1 MNKLKQKNILL
12 VEDQILIAMNE
23 SHQLREH
30 GYNVIHVLSG
40 EKAIDTVQK
49 AQEPFDL
56 ILMDIDLGKGI
67 DGTQAAQEIQKV
79 YNIPVLFLS
88 SHTEKDIVE
97 KTEKITSYG
106 YVAKDS
112 GITVLDASIKMAFK
126 LFEAH
131 KNISNQQDAL
141 QQSEK
146 TFRGAF
152 ETAAHGMAIVAIDGN
167 FLRVNQALCD
177 IVGYN
182 KNELEKIDSQSLTHS
197 DDLHADLK
205 SLQGLISGEEKSYK
219 MEKRYYHKLGHAVW
233 VLLSVSLVSDKNNKP
248 INFVSQVIDI
258 NGRKLAEQ
266 QNEYERKNKEA
277 LINNTEDLIW
287 SVNNNFEL
295 IASNNAFIN
304 TIKSHTGITIKT
316 GDGLKLEQFFSDGAL
331 DYWKKLYIRAF
342 SGESVIMEN
351 YNPEFKNI
359 PYSWREN
366 KINPI
371 YDGCNIIGV
380 ACYGRDI
387 TEKKRQEKLYILE
400 NEIMKLYSIKKASI
414 EKTIDY
420 LLNGIREIHP
430 SMLCSVLRLKNNR
443 LYNWSSQQLPKDYND
458 SIEGLLIG
466 MAQGSCGTAAY
477 SKEKI
482 IVTNI
487 STDPLWANYKEL
499 AEKYELRACWSH
511 PILDFKQN
519 VLATFAIYHKTI
531 RNMSNSEELTIERA
545 IIILKNIIEN
555 KISEEALAESIK
567 LHNLAQESIKKE
579 QIFSTR
585 IISAMR
591 DGFAVIDYKGT
602 QTDVN
607 QSFCEMTGFSR
618 KDLIGIE
625 ASKYPYWPP
634 EEFDNI
640 QAKFKKS
647 LELNFENFE
656 LIFMKKNGQRF
667 PVIVSPAQLVD
678 DNGNTII
685 FATIKDIT
693 EHKIAKQKIQ
703 KLLEEKELFLKEVH
717 HRTKNNM
724 NTMLSLLSIQS
735 QRLTE
740 PSAIEA
746 LKDAGERMR
755 SMMVLYDKLYITDNF
770 KELSIKDFFVSLI
783 DQIIKIFP
791 NSNFVK
797 IIKNIDDFILNTN
810 TLLSLGIMIN
820 ELITNS
826 MKHAFDD
833 NNINNEITIS
843 ASLKDNNATLIF
855 HDNGKGLDE
864 SVDLKTSLGFG
875 LILVDALTKQ
885 IGGQIKIERY
895 KGTKFIIEFIP

>member
-23 SHQLREH
+23 SFQLRQH

-49 AQEPFDL
+49 ANESFDL
-56 ILMDIDLGKGI
+56 ILMDIDLGRGI
-67 DGTQAAQEIQKV
+67 DGTQAAQEIQKEH
-79 YNIPVLFLS
+79 NIPVLFLS
-88 SHTEKDIVE
+88 SHTEKDVVE

-106 YVAKDS
+106 YVAKNS

-131 KNISNQQDAL
+131 KNISKQQDAL
-141 QQSEK
+141 QQSEH

-152 ETAAHGMAIVAIDGN
+152 ETAAHGMAIVDLDGS
-167 FLRVNQALCD
+167 FLKTNQAFCD
-177 IVGYN
+177 IVGYD
-182 KNELEKIDSQSLTHS
+182 KNELQKINFQSITHL
-197 DDLHADLK
+197 DDLDADLK
-205 SLQGLISGEEKSYK
+205 SLQGLISGVQKSYR
-219 MEKRYYHKLGHAVW
+219 MEKRYIHKSGHAVW
-233 VLLSVSLVSDKNNKP
+233 ALLSVSLVSDKNNKP
-248 INFVSQVIDI
+248 INFVSQAIDI
-258 NGRKLAEQ
+258 NRRKLAEQ

-287 SVNNNFEL
+287 SVSNNFEL
-295 IASNNAFIN
+295 ITSNNAFIN
-304 TIKSHTGITIKT
+304 TIKSYTGITLKT
-316 GDGLKLEQFFSDGAL
+316 GDSMKLGQYFKDTTL
-331 DYWKKLYIRAF
+331 DYWQKLYSRAF
-342 SGESVIMEN
+342 LGESVTMEI

-359 PYSWREN
+359 LNTWREN
-366 KINPI
+366 KLNPI
-371 YDGCNIIGV
+371 YDGENIIGV

-400 NEIMKLYSIKKASI
+400 NELMELYSIKKASI

-430 SMLCSVLRLKNNR
+430 SMFCSVLRLKNNR
-443 LYNWSSQQLPKDYND
+443 LYNWSSQQLPQGYNKSVEGVIIGD
-458 SIEGLLIG
+458 SN
-466 MAQGSCGTAAY
+466 GSCGTAAY
-477 SKEKI
+477 TKEKV
-482 IVTNI
+482 IVTDI
-487 STDPLWANYKEL
+487 STDPLWNNYREL
-499 AEKYELRACWSH
+499 AEKYELRSCWSH
-511 PILDFKQN
+511 PILDSKQN

-531 RNMSNSEELTIERA
+531 RAMNKPEELTIERS

-555 KISEEALAESIK
+555 KLSEEALTESIR
-567 LHNLAQESIKKE
+567 LHDLAQESIKKE

-585 IISAMR
+585 VISAMR
-591 DGFAVIDYKGT
+591 DGFSVVDYKGT
-602 QTDVN
+602 QIDVN
-607 QSFCEMTGFSR
+607 QAFCDMTGFCR
-618 KDLIGIE
+618 EELIGIE

-640 QAKFKKS
+640 QAAFKKS
-647 LELNFENFE
+647 LELNFEDFE
-656 LIFMKKNGQRF
+656 LIFMRKNGQRF
-667 PVIVSPAQLVD
+667 SVIVSPAQLID
-678 DNGNTII
+678 DNGNMII
-685 FATIKDIT
+685 FATIKDVT
-693 EHKIAKQKIQ
+693 EHKIADQKIQ
-703 KLLEEKELFLKEVH
+703 KLLQEKELLLKEVH

-746 LKDAGERMR
+746 LRDAGERMR
-755 SMMVLYDKLYITDNF
+755 SMMVLYDRLYITDNF
-770 KELSIKDFFVSLI
+770 KELSIKEFFVSLI
-783 DQIIKIFP
+783 DQIINIFP

-797 IIKNIDDFILNTN
+797 IIKNIDDFILNAN
-810 TLLSLGIMIN
+810 TLLSLGIIIN

-843 ASLKDNNATLIF
+843 TSLNDNNATVIF

-875 LILVDALTKQ
+875 LVLVDALTKQ